1 MKDTVIDFM
10 VGSPKIKIA
19 YKHVHVHELNVK
31 EFNGV
36 LLSSLGYS
44 IHRLPILK
52 NLLL

>member
-1 MKDTVIDFM
+1 MKDTVIDFG

-19 YKHVHVHELNVK
+19 YKHLHVHELKVK

-36 LLSSLGYS
+36 LLSSLGCS
-44 IHRLPILK
+44 IHRSPILK